1 MAAEDELRD
10 VQLAGEGGDGV
21 GVGEEAVLSQVGGV
35 ALMLRLEVRM
45 VDGEGTSRLFW
56 RTVFP

>member
-21 GVGEEAVLSQVGGV
+21 GVGEEAVLFQVGGV
-35 ALMLRLEVRM
+35 TLMLPLIVRM
-45 VDGEGTSRLFW
+45 VEGEGVSRLFW
-56 RTVFP
+56 RTVLP